1 MKNKNTEKKGTAIT
15 DVINRR
21 GFVLFLFFGVIA
33 IALSARLIYLQTVK
47 HDYYRKLVVEQMTY
61 ETPIKSKRGIIYD
74 RNGVVLASNTTL
86 ERVFISPH
94 DIKDDAQREL
104 VCRGLSEILSVDYDT
119 IMEKALKINRR
130 DETIKN
136 KVDKATA
143 DKVREFVNENGLTRV
158 VYSVETTARLYPFS
172 DLASQVIGFCG
183 TDGGLFGLE
192 YYYNSVL
199 TGTDGKIIAAR
210 NASGGT
216 MKYDYEAYID
226 AVDGNSIV
234 TTIDYQIQA
243 ALEKHLERAMY
254 SSDAADRAA
263 GIVMNVKTGEI
274 YAMATIPNYDL
285 NNPYVLDD
293 YFSAELAAC
302 AVKYGEDS
310 DEYAKKKSELLYK
323 MWNNKA
329 ISEAYEPGSTFKIVT
344 AAIAMEEH
352 ACDPDQKF
360 VCNGAYTVS
369 GWRISCNK
377 KTGHGLLTLAGGL
390 IYSCNPVMMQ
400 VSALFGIENFTDYFS
415 LFGYTSKT
423 GIDLPGEGTSVY
435 INPSSMTALDLAVY
449 SFGQRFNVTPIQQ
462 VAAIAAV
469 ANNGVLVTPHVVSK
483 IVSPDGST
491 VDEFGTKEI
500 RQIISEDVADEICR
514 ILESGVSSDGG
525 SKNAYVAGYKVA
537 AKTGTS
543 QKGTE
548 GDIICSCI
556 AFAPSDDPQIIVLMM
571 IDEPYGNVYG
581 STVAAPYV
589 SAFLSEALPYLG
601 ITPSYDS
608 TVTSLSSL
616 AGLTVDSAK
625 AYLKNLG
632 INNVITVGEGAYV
645 RSQLPSANVSF
656 RLDGATVVLYTG
668 DAQGESSS
676 YGVVPNVIG
685 MTAESAFAALADEG
699 FNVYVSGAYGGDSR
713 VLTQSASKGDWIEK
727 GTVITISFLFDDLEG
742 DE

>member
-1 MKNKNTEKKGTAIT
+1 M
-15 DVINRR
+15 
-21 GFVLFLFFGVIA
+21 LFGIIA
-33 IALSARLIYLQTVK
+33 VALSVRLIYLQTVK
-47 HDYYRKLVVEQMTY
+47 HDYYQKLVVEQMTY
-61 ETPIKSKRGIIYD
+61 ETPIKSKRGVIYD

-104 VCRGLSEILSVDYDT
+104 VCRGLSELLSVDYDT
-119 IMEKALKINRR
+119 IMEKALKTNRR

-136 KVDKATA
+136 KVDKETA
-143 DKVREFVNENGLTRV
+143 DKVREFVNQNGLTRV
-158 VYSVETTARLYPFS
+158 VYLAETTARLYPFS
-172 DLASQVIGFCG
+172 TLASQVIGFCG

-192 YYYNSVL
+192 YYYNGEL

-210 NASGGT
+210 NASGGA

-226 AVDGNSIV
+226 AVDGNSLI
-234 TTIDYQIQA
+234 TTIDYQLQA
-243 ALEKHLERAMY
+243 SLEKHLERAMY
-254 SSDAADRAA
+254 ASDAADRAA

-274 YAMATIPNYDL
+274 YAMATIPTYNL
-285 NNPYVLDD
+285 NEPNVLDG
-293 YFSAELAAC
+293 YFSAELAKVA
-302 AVKYGEDS
+302 AESGDDS
-310 DEYAKKKSELLYK
+310 EEYAKKKSELLYK

-352 ACDPDQKF
+352 ACDPEQKF
-360 VCNGAYTVS
+360 ICNGAYTVS

-400 VSALFGIENFTDYFS
+400 VSALFGTAKFTDYFS
-415 LFGYTSKT
+415 LFGYTAKT

-435 INPSSMTALDLAVY
+435 IAPSSMTALDLAVY

-491 VDEFGTKEI
+491 VRETGTREV
-500 RQIISEDVADEICR
+500 RQVISADVADEICR

-543 QKGTE
+543 QKGTH

-601 ITPSYDS
+601 ISPSYDG
-608 TVTSLSSL
+608 TVASLSSL
-616 AGLTVDSAK
+616 SGLTVDSAK

-632 INNVITVGEGAYV
+632 VNRVITVGDGAYV

-656 RLDGATVVLYTG
+656 RLEGATVVLYTG
-668 DAQGESSS
+668 NDPADSSAF
-676 YGVVPNVIG
+676 GVMPNVIG
-685 MTAESAFAALADEG
+685 MDADSAFAALEEEG

-713 VLTQSASKGDWIEK
+713 VITQSVARGEWIEK
-727 GTVITISFLFDDLEG
+727 GTVVTISFVFDDLEG